1 MEPRGVG
8 INKFV
13 YWATNS
19 ACQGWTQLPDLKP
32 KDIINSR
39 RIKFCF
45 SGELNAKIYTNP
57 YYFDSEKVL
66 LRAQIARIA
75 NSTTLVPKGLY
86 RFVEE
91 TKEREIEDK
100 YVECE

>member
-1 MEPRGVG
+1 VG

-13 YWATNS
+13 YWATNGPCLS
-19 ACQGWTQLPDLKP
+19 WTLLPDLKP

-39 RIKFCF
+39 GIKFCF
-45 SGELNAKIYTNP
+45 SGDLNAKIFTNP
-57 YYFDSEKVL
+57 FYFDSEKVL
-66 LRAQIARIA
+66 LRAQISRIV

-91 TKEREIEDK
+91 TKEREIEDNTP
-100 YVECE
+100 EEGEI